1 MSGVTWIKLS
11 VGMFEDEKIRL
22 IRKMPEGNAI
32 LIVWVYLLVL
42 AGKCNERGRIYLA
55 EDIAYTDEM
64 LSAIMDIPLNII
76 RVALNTF
83 QQMKMIEISEDDVIY
98 IRNWEKHQNVEG
110 LDRIREQTRK
120 RVARHRER
128 KKLTDSAD
136 SEGNV
141 TCNVTVTQGNAID
154 IDLDQ
159 NRSRK
164 DIDKDHH
171 HDDIASVYKTFE
183 NIFPGG
189 LSSYIKQQL
198 DSYVDDG
205 MSPGVI
211 IDALERTGTRG
222 AQFAYCRTIL
232 NNWMDKG
239 IKTMEQVKA
248 ADAEHERTKRQQDAR
263 AAYAE
268 PKKDP
273 IVIEYTP
280 EELEELECLRAEV
293 NKSVV
298 GLSEKMSIGGDDA

>member
-1 MSGVTWIKLS
+1 MLSGVTWIKLS
-11 VGMFEDEKIRL
+11 VSMFEDEKIRL

-32 LIVWVYLLVL
+32 LIVWVYLMVL

-83 QQMKMIEISEDDVIY
+83 QQMKMIEISGDDVIY

-120 RVARHRER
+120 RVARHRGR
-128 KKLTDSAD
+128 KKLTGSAD

-154 IDLDQ
+154 IDIDQ

-164 DIDKDHH
+164 DIDHH
-171 HDDIASVYKTFE
+171 HNDIVNVYKTFE

-263 AAYAE
+263 GAPLE
-268 PKKDP
+268 PKKEP
-273 IVIEYTP
+273 IIIEYTP
-280 EELEELECLRAEV
+280 EENEELERLRAEI
-293 NKSVV
+293 NKSVAD
-298 GLSEKMSIGGDDA
+298 LSEKMSIGGGDDA